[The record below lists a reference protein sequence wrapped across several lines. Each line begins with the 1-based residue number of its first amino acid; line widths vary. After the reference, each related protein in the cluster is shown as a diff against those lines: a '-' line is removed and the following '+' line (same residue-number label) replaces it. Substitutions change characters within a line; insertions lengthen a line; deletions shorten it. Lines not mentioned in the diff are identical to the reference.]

1 MASSVPRADQIP
13 SGGIQPEPAPV
24 HSSSTTAIYSQGR
37 HATLYPRLLAREPV
51 LVTGYASPISGSFTL
66 GNRVRR
72 LSTSQTPLNWT
83 AGIAPLIRTGLGL
96 QMPRQQSIGR
106 LEATRPRVLT
116 CKGHSGL
123 DSAAACSRSESA
135 FRGSASSETPA
146 HGTVFHSSFSL
157 RDSLLRRTAFQ
168 QKNLCDIR
176 GTSIRGSRNFS
187 RSISSNSGSGVNS
200 SIGRSGSGSSSSWS
214 VSDNLKISKRRPG
227 SYSMLLTAAAAT
239 VILASALSGHPE
251 QGHFPGSSSVPE
263 HSSEKGLSLPVPDSV
278 RSVTTRAIHSAK
290 NFRDHVV
297 RNASQSASAAAEAA
311 AQARD
316 VAVATAALARCLA
329 AILSSD
335 SLPDLNVWELRDY
348 NEWRNSHDL
357 RRYRPAPL
365 PSPLPPSPD
374 STPWV
379 ARVART
385 IADLAAAGGSS
396 SRAAIADASRGKVLD
411 WLLEELVN
419 SDPRVRREAARAVAS
434 LLRDVDVAPRVLNRD
449 GSIRQILTWIAQL
462 DSAANVEAGRS
473 ANVSP
478 GAAGA
483 ERAGD
488 HSGAGTSASGGDD
501 SLSPPALKASSLR
514 LSSARLRHHPL
525 VDALMD
531 LLTEPSPLKQ
541 DSIQSRH
548 PASLLRPVIR
558 PLGGP
563 DLAERAA
570 DVDVR
575 AALDVLIW
583 GEPVEREESSTW
595 WSRRGGRGREGG
607 KGRGGSG
614 GGEGGGGSEA
624 GGSGAMGIGLGG
636 HGGTTVWGVVM
647 DAANETLPRVCAP
660 EAGALLYRNRSV
672 ASEDFSNGRTSRN
685 SFDQARL
692 PGSGQEK
699 ETFSDLSTPGL
710 WDDLPGQSVA
720 ALLAA
725 WAVDKWT
732 TTSASNCQLIARMDG
747 EGDALAVGAV
757 APEKMVRFHVA
768 RAIGRVAQ
776 EQEMCLYRREGGE
789 GKGGE
794 KDDGLFTRA
803 GVHLG
808 RWRDAAVEGAQK
820 AAGAVRKAEEKPV
833 GEGRMVE
840 KGRTKVDGREA
851 GALKVQQAGIGG
863 TGAAAAAATAAA
875 AAKSSIFLT
884 PTAIRSW
891 SLSLLKSALPP
902 ASAFQQGNSDVTVAV
917 LHAVRTLS
925 DISDD
930 VARISS
936 DAISSTDLA
945 EPSLR
950 EEVALEALP
959 QLRRILAAS
968 TRAAAAAGPGSGSGF
983 GAAPSAAFTKR
994 RDSNAPSARAVSSA
1008 AVAAGKGREGLSG
1021 EGVSVEEREAAEE
1034 EEMVN
1039 LAVAQAVA
1047 SLVLGRQAYEAAA
1060 VGRLIGAAGGG
1071 AAAGRPPAPVNAGA
1085 PAPAAAAEAAAVA
1098 ASPSSASSSR
1108 SSLSLDELRAWGPV
1122 LVKWAC
1128 GVMRGGGETNEGT
1141 GGGATG
1147 AAVKLGKAG
1156 GAAEGTAT
1164 ARAAA
1169 GLLAGRRQPARSF
1182 LESDLVQ
1189 PAAVAATAA
1198 AGQAVLVEVLSA
1210 AVRAADAPSDS
1221 AVAAVDARRG
1231 EVTSGERDDGEGRER
1246 GRAKGG
1252 REKGSSKGGRAGS
1265 GSLRVGRG
1273 VGVEQVEGA
1282 EKARQAGVVVGGEGV
1297 GREGVGREGVGRH
1310 ELEKEWTDVAVGVGL
1325 LWLSEM
1331 VMCAVTEA
1339 EARRNGAKGSK
1350 AGAVSGEGR
1359 GGGAGRKGE
1368 VGKQGGGKG
1377 VESVGMTVATM
1388 KYLESLWRGGKGTGA
1403 QEKREEQK
1411 GGEEKEEIAQA
1422 GTTAVSAGSTVDQ
1435 LGGGFPAGK
1444 SSQGKALLGERP
1456 FKEQLFREQ
1465 FLRRKAAGEQPPGAA
1480 GGRSEGEGAAERSW
1494 WSYVNPWGGAGG
1506 AGGGRQAAGGGS
1518 GQPQGRGER
1527 AVGGRAERVGGHVS
1541 GQGNAELGGALSEKH
1556 KAVRDEALRSAS
1568 SAVVRLGE
1576 VLGHEAWGWGG
1587 GDGGR
1592 GEGKGVGTGG
1602 RKDGGMVKGRGGL
1615 GSEKRSSSRAG
1626 SMEINVEDAEWGEV
1640 ESGVVREEGG
1650 EDSLPVSSAG
1660 KANKQVAAAA
1670 AAAGRN
1676 ITDNKVKVTVDEM
1689 VKAAEEEHEHLM
1701 DLLGLEGGLYSTR
1714 SGLVASNED
1723 KSAASEEPPRV
1734 NVLEALDAAAAA
1746 VKALAELASED
1757 WAMQERVVA
1766 GGGVELMRRLL
1777 IGQEYWEWVRGEEE
1791 ELRRQYENG
1800 AGRGGQKGA
1809 EVGRS
1814 QIDGR
1819 NYSSSSSSSSSSSN
1833 TSGGSES
1840 SRRESAGS
1848 ECEKKDLL
1856 IRLAATAAAT
1866 AIPNSPPGSQPNTE
1880 PGIRPATSQAAS
1892 ATLAATTGNTLAAP
1906 ARTVAATADV
1916 AAEEELE
1923 AARVKLTKLRRNAA
1937 RLLAQ
1942 LSAHPDSWAAI
1953 AGDQI
1958 LIGWLEQCTKGGGE
1972 DGGRDRR
1979 DDECEKGSGRKRR
1992 TAESSGSNSEAKS
2005 PQQSEHD
2012 PLLCE
2017 VCVSKKMR
2025 SNARKV
2031 LAHAAPAV
2039 HAMSGSAVE
2048 IDASTPLPTW
2058 HECDV
2063 AVPGWHEAG
2072 KRFTPRYDDG
2082 IFFIHPTNPWL
2093 QANSLPDPLSDPLA
2107 SPSSPPSSSSSPST
2121 PASSSSTPSAPVLDV
2136 VFVHGLRGGPFKS
2149 WRRGEAVPAAAP
2161 APGVAMAP
2169 VAKAPAVRTPV
2180 ARKSV
2185 AGAPVAGAPVAGA
2198 PVGRIVGASKEQ
2210 EAAASS
2216 GGALMGKGDGRSA
2229 TGPGQVEVNEAG
2241 VEPSMAGQGGSVGH
2255 TPIQGVGDVAP
2266 LLVGEGRSVEPTKLL
2281 EATLREEEEGGKKGS
2296 CWPCDWLARD
2306 LSGARILTTKY
2317 RTNLSEWAGATLPLE
2332 DISIILLHKLVAAG
2346 VGERPVVFVTHSM
2359 GGLIVKQILAL
2370 AHTSDLPEIR
2380 AIADST
2386 AGIVFYSVPHFG
2398 SRIADYSWRAR
2409 AVLRPAPSADCLR
2422 MSSPHIEGLNTTLRH
2437 MYKQG
2442 KVQVLSFAET
2452 KVTPLVKTYGGL
2464 TLRLEVVP
2472 LESAYPGYGAFVV
2485 LDGTDHINA
2494 CKPVSTSDPAYAD
2507 TLDFLLKLRDQ
2518 AFRSQDKMP

>member
-1108 SSLSLDELRAWGPV
+1108 SSLSLGQLRATPSRPAVVMPADELRAWGPV

-1210 AVRAADAPSDS
+1210 A
-1221 AVAAVDARRG
+1221 
-1231 EVTSGERDDGEGRER
+1231 
-1246 GRAKGG
+1246 
-1252 REKGSSKGGRAGS
+1252 
-1265 GSLRVGRG
+1265 
-1273 VGVEQVEGA
+1273 
-1282 EKARQAGVVVGGEGV
+1282 
-1297 GREGVGREGVGRH
+1297 
-1310 ELEKEWTDVAVGVGL
+1310 EWTDVAVGVGL

-1494 WSYVNPWGGAGG
+1494 WSY
-1506 AGGGRQAAGGGS
+1506 
-1518 GQPQGRGER
+1518 
-1527 AVGGRAERVGGHVS
+1527 
-1541 GQGNAELGGALSEKH
+1541 GNAELGGALSEKH

-1576 VLGHEAWGWGG
+1576 
-1587 GDGGR
+1587 
-1592 GEGKGVGTGG
+1592 
-1602 RKDGGMVKGRGGL
+1602 
-1615 GSEKRSSSRAG
+1615 RSSSRAG